1 VFPLGSLDLAQ
12 ADASSGGG
20 ERARVGGGRGDGCGG
35 GGGEERGAVGRRGG
49 RENGALAP
57 SQQSWEEETL
67 ESAQGSSGSGVA
79 AEGGRGAVTK
89 SKPAR
94 LLMARVEAE
103 KEGREEQEE
112 EEEEEVVVVEEEEE
126 LAEVEEGKGGNE
138 KVGSGEG
145 VRRRLT
151 GVDGV
156 IPAPV
161 CPDREQGRGIE
172 RWGLKDLNRQLR
184 AERLQES
191 KEQSGD
197 APRASAHLIH
207 ERRASPAY
215 TAGTTHE
222 GKGSKAH
229 DDRGQKPQEGGR
241 GAGAMLQC
249 AADRVLGGGGGGD
262 GGGGGGGGVGS
273 PGGGGEHRGG
283 YRQAGAQIPG
293 AGVASMRFGSVRAV
307 TMPLR
312 SRIRRYVY
320 THSTPAHSIHPYSAQ
335 SHLAQTHQD
344 SAVGGSGA
352 GRVPQELVPQELV
365 PRPRAGAADLQS
377 GAPDVSSRF
386 PRSPERWNTRDALSP
401 PPASSPLSPLR
412 SPPLDFSPREG
423 SLRAGAAAD
432 EKAGGAAE
440 GEQCFSPER
449 QGNDSSG
456 PARTG
461 ATASRR
467 ARLCATEKGDVEQGG
482 GEHGDIL
489 LSAAPVSYF
498 SAGGEGGSGGGG
510 EGGSGGGFGK
520 GPAAAEA
527 PTHVLNASFILR

>member
-1 VFPLGSLDLAQ
+1 
-12 ADASSGGG
+12 
-20 ERARVGGGRGDGCGG
+20 
-35 GGGEERGAVGRRGG
+35 
-49 RENGALAP
+49 
-57 SQQSWEEETL
+57 
-67 ESAQGSSGSGVA
+67 
-79 AEGGRGAVTK
+79 
-89 SKPAR
+89 
-94 LLMARVEAE
+94 
-103 KEGREEQEE
+103 
-112 EEEEEVVVVEEEEE
+112 
-126 LAEVEEGKGGNE
+126 
-138 KVGSGEG
+138 
-145 VRRRLT
+145 
-151 GVDGV
+151 
-156 IPAPV
+156 
-161 CPDREQGRGIE
+161 
-172 RWGLKDLNRQLR
+172 
-184 AERLQES
+184 
-191 KEQSGD
+191 
-197 APRASAHLIH
+197 
-207 ERRASPAY
+207 
-215 TAGTTHE
+215 
-222 GKGSKAH
+222 
-229 DDRGQKPQEGGR
+229 
-241 GAGAMLQC
+241 
-249 AADRVLGGGGGGD
+249 
-262 GGGGGGGGVGS
+262 
-273 PGGGGEHRGG
+273 
-283 YRQAGAQIPG
+283 
-293 AGVASMRFGSVRAV
+293 
-307 TMPLR
+307 
-312 SRIRRYVY
+312 
-320 THSTPAHSIHPYSAQ
+320 
-335 SHLAQTHQD
+335 
-344 SAVGGSGA
+344 
-352 GRVPQELVPQELV
+352 VPQELVPQELV